1 MQRAAWARPAEVWW
15 PACPQH
21 AGTGRG
27 RVTTGHGWRTAF
39 THFLAHSVTA
49 TKPPNQVWIWLYSST
64 AKVSLPPPTSYVHF
78 MEERKTTLLYVNT
91 GPSRKGA
98 GMGTNSTVY
107 NKTLFAKIYVTL
119 SIKMKVLPLH
129 MYHSVVLLPREY
141 GLVIFERELECEQG
155 IQRVILQRCKS
166 C

>member
-1 MQRAAWARPAEVWW
+1 MSTARRDGARPSNYGAQMENCFYAF
-15 PACPQH
+15 PSTFCH
-21 AGTGRG
+21 SNK
-27 RVTTGHGWRTAF
+27 TTKSGMDLTVFFNCKGVFA
-39 THFLAHSVTA
+39 
-49 TKPPNQVWIWLYSST
+49 
-64 AKVSLPPPTSYVHF
+64 PPTSYVHF

-129 MYHSVVLLPREY
+129 MYHSVVLLPHEY